1 MNIPSI
7 PENRD
12 DSNDDM
18 NIPSIPE
25 NRDDSNDDMN
35 IPSIPENIEGLTL
48 FVKSDLAQRLGVV
61 INDIDVCSITEVEW
75 NDTSLGCPQED
86 MNFAQIIT
94 PGFTI
99 LLEVNGQTYE
109 YHTDKEQRVVL
120 CTDIIKATPPPF
132 R

>member
-1 MNIPSI
+1 MLVSGGCT
-7 PENRD
+7 NRD
-12 DSNDDM
+12 ENIDDM

-86 MNFAQIIT
+86 MMYFA
-94 PGFTI
+94 PI
-99 LLEVNGQTYE
+99 LLKPLPLRL
-109 YHTDKEQRVVL
+109 DK
-120 CTDIIKATPPPF
+120 TPYY
-132 R
+132 